1 MNWFSVKFVPHD
13 NQRILTFSPVYKVGD
28 VMRFR
33 IMDSQFLKLCK
44 EVTHWCALEDYAPK
58 EDYEEIGDPL
68 PPESGKETDY
78 NWLGELGYFMD

>member
-1 MNWFSVKFVPHD
+1 MKWYSIKETPPNE
-13 NQRILTFSPVYKVGD
+13 RLLTFSPVYSIGD

-44 EVTHWCALEDYAPK
+44 EVTHWCPLERYAPK

-68 PPESGKETDY
+68 SNEETDY
-78 NWLGELGYFMD
+78 NRLGELGYFMD